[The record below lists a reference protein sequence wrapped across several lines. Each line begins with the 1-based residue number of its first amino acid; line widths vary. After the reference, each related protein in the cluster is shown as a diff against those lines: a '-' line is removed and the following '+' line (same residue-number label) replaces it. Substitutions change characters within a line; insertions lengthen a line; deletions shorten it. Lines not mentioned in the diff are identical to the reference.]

1 MKIYEVIVRL
11 TGGNIVKMTK
21 QYACDILWEN
31 SEVYLIYDGR
41 CEIPYIP
48 IYKKHIPHIVGGK
61 LVGEEDR
68 VFYDG
73 HMRVVAEYFQE
84 VVGVSDDFIHKMKV
98 CDEIRSSGRNIKMY
112 YCKCTIQEIGRNVK
126 MHYCK
131 GDEISFLYDTCNDV
145 IGAYLHRE
153 KIQYHDVP
161 SIILFDVDRPS
172 YVIVNDKYLVMDGD
186 RPMDFFRETK

>member
-48 IYKKHIPHIVGGK
+48 IYKKYIPHIVGGK

-84 VVGVSDDFIHKMKV
+84 VVEVSDDFIHKMKV
-98 CDEIRSSGRNIKMY
+98 CDEIRSSGRNVKMY
-112 YCKCTIQEIGRNVK
+112 YCK
-126 MHYCK
+126 
-131 GDEISFLYDTCNDV
+131 GDKTSFAYDTCNDV
-145 IGAYLHRE
+145 IAAYLRRE
-153 KIQYHDVP
+153 KIQYHDAP

-186 RPMDFFRETK
+186 KPMDFFRETRRKPHQKRGK